1 MFKVCSLRIWSFLQ
15 SYYNLLTSY
24 IQNLFFDPRLWPEGS
39 CELGFVRFLGI
50 GSLVFS
56 ETQHGVRDLC
66 GAVRDRAWFCLQNVE
81 NGPKIRFLK
90 LLQNLVIDIFWI
102 WSIKKVYIT
111 CCLLVQIRYLK
122 KAGSWDMGQNALG
135 QLDCRIFKSTI
146 FPGQNY
152 EKAKF
157 CACWHRFMIIKR
169 WLKNIGVSMVKNG
182 WGHSSLRTLKLAVS
196 QEGINEINWL
206 FGVSIKIQESQ
217 KLL

>member
-66 GAVRDRAWFCLQNVE
+66 GAVSDRAWFCLQNVE

-111 CCLLVQIRYLK
+111 CCLLVQIRYLE
-122 KAGSWDMGQNALG
+122 KAGSWDIGQNALG
-135 QLDCRIFKSTI
+135 QLDCRILNRLYFQDKI
-146 FPGQNY
+146 
-152 EKAKF
+152 
-157 CACWHRFMIIKR
+157 MKR
-169 WLKNIGVSMVKNG
+169 PNFVHVDADSW
-182 WGHSSLRTLKLAVS
+182 
-196 QEGINEINWL
+196 
-206 FGVSIKIQESQ
+206 
-217 KLL
+217 

>member
-81 NGPKIRFLK
+81 NGPKIRFLILGK
-90 LLQNLVIDIFWI
+90 SWFLRYRPKCSRPIRLQD
-102 WSIKKVYIT
+102 
-111 CCLLVQIRYLK
+111 
-122 KAGSWDMGQNALG
+122 
-135 QLDCRIFKSTI
+135 FKSTI

-196 QEGINEINWL
+196 QEGINEINWFL
-206 FGVSIKIQESQ
+206 VCQ
-217 KLL
+217 